1 MQLFF
6 FSSEKKKMSRERNV
20 LIGLLTVVCLLQ
32 FDAIAD
38 VIVTPCPTNCECSK
52 TSASPGIGLAIDCH
66 SRSGIDPQQLYDQI
80 DSLLISNVNSE
91 LVSLTI
97 QNSSLSRVPRSLC
110 RLTTLEK
117 LHIRCCR
124 LENLPKSCFTNL
136 TRLTWLRVDG
146 NNITDLPNGVFDG
159 MGRLNKLYLTR
170 NQIASIGTAVFSNLT
185 SLGYINLANNRLKT
199 LEPWWYELGLKTNV
213 SGNVLISVSDNNIS
227 EFTNDMGWRFHCGMP
242 VPRVTLEL
250 SGNPINY
257 ISDIA
262 NGWNISTPA
271 DFFCLF
277 ANANTHLVLRK
288 IFLTCDCT
296 DFPYISF
303 VKKSPRPIFDSVIC
317 RNTSQTPPDIA
328 GHRVMHVLPA
338 QFVCVLTNRC
348 PSACRCVHRPADAT
362 LHIDCSN
369 TNRTDLPDKLPQL
382 PQKNTKY
389 ELDFSNNRLL
399 RRLEGQS
406 YFANTS
412 ILDVSNCSIESVS
425 GWDEIAKIPRIKLPG
440 NKLTSFPQ
448 SIVAV
453 NVSTEKLN
461 IAENRW
467 DCSCGS
473 KWMSGWLKS
482 IQNRLT
488 RPVLCYSPTRL
499 HGKNIIQISDKE
511 FCVDPA
517 DEATKTAWTISM
529 SSVAGVV
536 IVLLSVGVI
545 VYRLRVKLYT
555 RFNWFHPFDRD
566 ECRGEDMDY
575 DVFLSFSAEDDDQIR
590 LILNRLE
597 NNNNG
602 YRVCYPDRDFRP
614 GLISENIEAA
624 LKRSK
629 RTLCFLTVNFIRR
642 FASLPRSLVFLL
654 FLVCWRSRR
663 STANAELE

>member
-1 MQLFF
+1 
-6 FSSEKKKMSRERNV
+6 MSRERNV

-38 VIVTPCPTNCECSK
+38 VIVTPCPTNCECI
-52 TSASPGIGLAIDCH
+52 TGIGLAIDCH

-136 TRLTWLRVDG
+136 TRLTWLRVDD

-303 VKKSPRPIFDSVIC
+303 VKKSRRPIGPLFDSVIC
-317 RNTSQTPPDIA
+317 RNTSQTPPGIA
-328 GHRVMHVLPA
+328 GHQVMHVLPA

-517 DEATKTAWTISM
+517 DEATKRTWTISM

-602 YRVCYPDRDFRP
+602 YRVCYRDRDFRT

-654 FLVCWRSRR
+654 FLVCWRSQR